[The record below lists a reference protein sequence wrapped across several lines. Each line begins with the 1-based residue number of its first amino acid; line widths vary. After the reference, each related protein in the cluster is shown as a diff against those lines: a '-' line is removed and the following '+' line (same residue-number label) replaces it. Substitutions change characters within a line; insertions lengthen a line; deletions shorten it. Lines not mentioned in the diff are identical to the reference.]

1 MRLAGSTR
9 RAAVSCHA
17 SCRRV
22 PDPNRTEL
30 RDRLARRRDERRHRE
45 EGRWRGRGRHRRF
58 GGVRRGAPN
67 RADER
72 RGPQNRSR
80 PPPSPTASPNIAP
93 RVNTR
98 TPCGS
103 RHARAPGALG
113 NERRQVQ
120 SSQQL
125 GVTLG
130 QPGGL
135 AGNAPR
141 FLPPDR
147 KRQKTDAR
155 RTPDPEA
162 PGSERH
168 QVQSSQQL
176 GAKLGQLGG
185 SPRNCPKTRLGS
197 CPLSASVPAPR
208 PETSGTLTYAYVGP

>member
-147 KRQKTDAR
+147 KRQSPIITATWSETWAAWR
-155 RTPDPEA
+155 LTPKLPKNTPRFLPPE
-162 PGSERH
+162 
-168 QVQSSQQL
+168 
-176 GAKLGQLGG
+176 
-185 SPRNCPKTRLGS
+185 RLGS
-197 CPLSASVPAPR
+197 CPQAGNV
-208 PETSGTLTYAYVGP
+208 GTLTYAYVGP

>member
-147 KRQKTDAR
+147 KRQKLTHAVRRILRRQGAR
-155 RTPDPEA
+155 
-162 PGSERH
+162 GIKSNHHSNLER
-168 QVQSSQQL
+168 
-176 GAKLGQLGG
+176 
-185 SPRNCPKTRLGS
+185 NLGS
-197 CPLSASVPAPR
+197 LAAHPETARKHASVPAP
-208 PETSGTLTYAYVGP
+208 

>member
-1 MRLAGSTR
+1 ML
-9 RAAVSCHA
+9 RADVFRIRIEPNSATA
-17 SCRRV
+17 SCDVGMKRC
-22 PDPNRTEL
+22 
-30 RDRLARRRDERRHRE
+30 HRE
-45 EGRWRGRGRHRRF
+45 EGRWWGRGRHRRF

-67 RADER
+67 RAGER
-72 RGPQNRSR
+72 RRPQNRSR
-80 PPPSPTASPNIAP
+80 PPPSPTPSPNIAP

-103 RHARAPGALG
+103 RHARAPGGLG

-125 GVTLG
+125 GATLG

-147 KRQKTDAR
+147 KRQKTDAG
-155 RTPDPEA
+155 RTSDPDVL
-162 PGSERH
+162 GSERH
-168 QVQSSQQL
+168 QVQLSQQL
-176 GAKLGQLGG
+176 GAKPGQLGG

-208 PETSGTLTYAYVGP
+208 PETSEH